1 VRAVIALFLDARLN
15 DRHGDLLLASVLAIV
30 TCVPLAWRRRA
41 PVVVLLLVAAG
52 LLACL
57 AAFRPTVAAIPVAML
72 ALYTSVSSETG
83 VARWWSGP
91 AAPCSWCSSSPRS
104 RQRRGDRWRVA
115 ADAGSERPRDR
126 DTMRSR
132 QRAACRGC

>member
-1 VRAVIALFLDARLN
+1 LCVRDRALLDARLN

-72 ALYTSVSSETG
+72 ALYTVG
-83 VARWWSGP
+83 VL
-91 AAPCSWCSSSPRS
+91 
-104 RQRRGDRWRVA
+104 GDRRRSLVVG
-115 ADAGSERPRDR
+115 AGSAVFLVLVI
-126 DTMRSR
+126 
-132 QRAACRGC
+132 AALEDSGEVTGGALRLMLF